1 MYGATGSILNTVYGK
16 EIIPIGYIKLK
27 EKKKGEIKD

>member
-16 EIIPIGYIKLK
+16 EIVPIGYIKLK
-27 EKKKGEIKD
+27 IKEENKL